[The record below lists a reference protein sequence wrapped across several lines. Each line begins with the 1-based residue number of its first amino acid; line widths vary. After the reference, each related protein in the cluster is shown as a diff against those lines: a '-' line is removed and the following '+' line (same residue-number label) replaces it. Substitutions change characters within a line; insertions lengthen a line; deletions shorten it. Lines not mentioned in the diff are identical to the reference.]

1 MVDPIGDKMG
11 DARRHCSGGSQTPGT
26 RRDGFRVQVEQ
37 WTFDRQHGPSSG
49 RKRGYR
55 QKKVVFWNL
64 QWAGREFT
72 SGAV

>member
-11 DARRHCSGGSQTPGT
+11 DARRHCGGGSQTPGT

-64 QWAGREFT
+64 KWAGREFT
-72 SGAV
+72 SGAL